1 MVLSIGRTTDDKRSL
16 NKNFN
21 IVKNVNAELKENT
34 NVINPV
40 FIVSTDNFFK
50 INYLYCSCYLMP
62 LCPKPPLP
70 LSVSFVISSTFSNV
84 TNLPLYTGIKTA

>member
-1 MVLSIGRTTDDKRSL
+1 
-16 NKNFN
+16 
-21 IVKNVNAELKENT
+21 
-34 NVINPV
+34 
-40 FIVSTDNFFK
+40 
-50 INYLYCSCYLMP
+50 MP